1 MWGLECG
8 APGEMA
14 GEGRAFVVPG
24 KEAKEGRAFGGIYK
38 ALGCFFF
45 RSLFFIILYSS
56 GFFIFELTE

>member
-45 RSLFFIILYSS
+45 SFSFFLLSSTPPGFLFLN
-56 GFFIFELTE
+56 